1 MSPEFILNLLW
12 SRRWV
17 ILAVTVFSI
26 ASAYYLSLTTEPEY
40 TAKTTLVLDFGD
52 AGPFDQTVFPRQM
65 GSSYLATQVDI
76 IKSARVADLAIA
88 DLEDSDLAGLA
99 REHLRGFDPSQFNS
113 PEARQRLIDS
123 VLGVLVV
130 STERDSHVI
139 TLAFT
144 SADPVLAAAV
154 ANSFATAYIRTSLD
168 LAIEPARRNVEWFE
182 DQIVTLR
189 DRVAE
194 KQAILTD
201 YQTRFGIVSSDE
213 RLDTELRRYESLSED
228 LLQAQART
236 SEVRSGQLGRE
247 HPDYRRAVEQEQSVR
262 QLLLEQEKRVFEAQ
276 KERDELE
283 LLEQD
288 VEIASRTLDVVLQQF
303 YESSMESQFNQT
315 NVSVLN
321 EAKPPSRSSRPGFVS
336 TLLAA
341 ATFGLLL
348 GSLLALAI
356 ELINRRVRTEEDI
369 EEGTEVKVLA
379 TI

>member
-1 MSPEFILNLLW
+1 
-12 SRRWV
+12 V
-17 ILAVTVFSI
+17 ILVVTAFAV

-40 TAKTTLVLDFGD
+40 TARTTLVLDFGD
-52 AGPFDQTVFPRQM
+52 AGPFDQTAFPRQM
-65 GSSYLATQVDI
+65 GTSYLATQVDI
-76 IKSARVADLAIA
+76 IKSARVARLAIA
-88 DLEDSDLAGLA
+88 NLEDADRAALA
-99 REHLRGFDPSQFNS
+99 REQLRGFDASQLQS

-123 VLGVLVV
+123 VLGLLVV

-144 SADPVLAAAV
+144 SADPQLAAAV
-154 ANSFATAYIRTSLD
+154 ANSFASAYIDTSLE
-168 LAIEPARRNVEWFE
+168 LAVEPARRNVEWFQ

-194 KQAILTD
+194 KQAILTE
-201 YQTRFGIVSSDE
+201 YKAEYGIVSSDE
-213 RLDTELRRYESLSED
+213 RLDTELNRYEALAED

-236 SEVRSGQLGRE
+236 SEMRAGQLGRE

-262 QLLLEQEKRVFEAQ
+262 ALLLEQEARVFEAQ

-321 EAKPPSRSSRPGFVS
+321 EANPPSRSSRPGFVS
-336 TLLAA
+336 TILAA

-369 EEGTEVKVLA
+369 EDGTEVKVLA